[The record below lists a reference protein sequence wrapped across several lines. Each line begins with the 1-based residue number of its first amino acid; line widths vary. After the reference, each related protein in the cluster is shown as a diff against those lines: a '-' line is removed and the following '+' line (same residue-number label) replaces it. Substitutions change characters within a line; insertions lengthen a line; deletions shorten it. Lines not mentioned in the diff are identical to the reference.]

1 MIEYKKPYPT
11 IKDIIN
17 GKSYDLVICRVRFY
31 NAPPYLNLTD
41 EELKYGAHAGT
52 FKVEDGKIISIK
64 FPIEL
69 SGLCD
74 ETRPVFA
81 SKEWSNFRHNHA
93 LTIVV

>member
-41 EELKYGAHAGT
+41 EQLKYGAYAGT
-52 FKVEDGKIISIK
+52 FKVEDGKIIPIK
-64 FPIEL
+64 L
-69 SGLCD
+69 SGLCLFD
-74 ETRPVFA
+74 ETRLVFA
-81 SKEWSNFRHNHA
+81 SEEWSNFRYNHA
-93 LTIVV
+93 LTIVI